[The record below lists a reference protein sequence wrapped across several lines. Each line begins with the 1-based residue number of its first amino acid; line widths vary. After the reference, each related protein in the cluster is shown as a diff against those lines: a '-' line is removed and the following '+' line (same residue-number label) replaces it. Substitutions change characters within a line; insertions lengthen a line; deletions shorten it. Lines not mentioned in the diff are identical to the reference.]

1 MITLLGTGHV
11 FRIEEQI
18 TFIIRNIWP
27 DALLVELD
35 PMRYNALKNP
45 QPQGNVKVPWV
56 YRRIAGYQKRMAG
69 EYGGSVGA
77 EMVAAIDAA
86 LGVGAVI
93 QFIDHNATDTV
104 NKLWASMPV
113 REKGRLLFSFMQGNK
128 STKEELET
136 ELKAYSKNE
145 DFYLGQM
152 RERFPTLVE
161 VLIDSRDQNM
171 AERIRAANAQYKNIV
186 VVIGD
191 GHVDGIAERLSDLEL
206 KKIRLKVLMEE
217 ESMDALRRELSSK
230 QDPVAIDLVPHEGEV
245 K

>member
-45 QPQGNVKVPWV
+45 QPQGDVKVPWI

-77 EMVAAIDAA
+77 EMVAAVDAA
-86 LGVGAVI
+86 LSTGAVI
-93 QFIDHNATDTV
+93 QFIDNNATETM
-104 NKLWASMPV
+104 NKLWASMPA
-113 REKGRLLFSFMQGNK
+113 REKIRLLFSFMQGNK

-136 ELKAYSKNE
+136 ELKAYSANE

-161 VLIDSRDQNM
+161 VLIDSRDQKM
-171 AERIRAANAQYKNIV
+171 AERIRAASVQYKNIV

-191 GHVDGIAERLSDLEL
+191 GHVDGIAAQLSDLEI
-206 KKIRLKVLMEE
+206 KTIRLKVLMEE
-217 ESMDALRRELSSK
+217 ESMNSLRQELSSR
-230 QDPVAIDLVPHEGEV
+230 QNPSSTPLVSNEGEV
-245 K
+245 Q